1 MTSVGIQAFGGYV
14 PRRRLQRSVIA
25 ESNAW
30 FNPGLKRF
38 GVGERAIAGWD
49 EDAVTMAV
57 EAARDALGK
66 VVRDSVRGVYLA
78 STSLPF
84 LDRQNAGIVSEAL
97 RLRSELRTLD
107 IGGSQ
112 RAGTSSLVTAF
123 QAVAGGGGP
132 LLVVGSEKRR
142 TRAARSA

>member
-14 PRRRLQRSVIA
+14 PRRRLQRSVIV

-38 GVGERAIAGWD
+38 GAGERAIASWD

-66 VVRDSVRGVYLA
+66 VARDSVRGVYLA

-84 LDRQNAGIVSEAL
+84 SIGRIPESSAKHSVLGANCGRW
-97 RLRSELRTLD
+97 TL
-107 IGGSQ
+107 
-112 RAGTSSLVTAF
+112 V
-123 QAVAGGGGP
+123 GP
-132 LLVVGSEKRR
+132 S
-142 TRAARSA
+142 APARPP

>member
-1 MTSVGIQAFGGYV
+1 MTSVGIQRFGGYV

-38 GVGERAIAGWD
+38 GAGERAIASWD

-66 VVRDSVRGVYLA
+66 VARDSVRGVYLA

-84 LDRQNAGIVSEAL
+84 LDRQNAVGRLALLDRREDRLEAL
-97 RLRSELRTLD
+97 SRQEISRRLE
-107 IGGSQ
+107 SQ
-112 RAGTSSLVTAF
+112 RRRLGVGALL
-123 QAVAGGGGP
+123 P
-132 LLVVGSEKRR
+132 LIRDTHHHR
-142 TRAARSA
+142 IPAPR